1 MASADGIVMGRHAS
15 PLLVAVTGT
24 EVVATFGA
32 VGAGAAGGSWS
43 CVAVVGFGT
52 GFGTGFGAVVD
63 VVVVAGVVAGGVAA
77 VVAGLAPVVVP
88 VVVVAVVGVE
98 VVVVAD
104 ALGDE
109 ASLAELLEP
118 QPLSTKT
125 KHAI

>member
-52 GFGTGFGAVVD
+52 GFGAVVD
-63 VVVVAGVVAGGVAA
+63 VVVVAGVVGAAAAGVVGAL
-77 VVAGLAPVVVP
+77 VAGLAPVVVP
-88 VVVVAVVGVE
+88 VVA
-98 VVVVAD
+98 VVAD

>member
-52 GFGTGFGAVVD
+52 GFGAVLD
-63 VVVVAGVVAGGVAA
+63 VVVVAGVVGAEVAG
-77 VVAGLAPVVVP
+77 VVGALAAGLAPVVVP
-88 VVVVAVVGVE
+88 VVAVVGVE

>member
-1 MASADGIVMGRHAS
+1 MASADGIVIGRHAS
-15 PLLVAVTGT
+15 PLLVAVSGP

-32 VGAGAAGGSWS
+32 VAAGRSWS
-43 CVAVVGFGT
+43 CVAVVGFGV
-52 GFGTGFGAVVD
+52 GFGAVVD
-63 VVVVAGVVAGGVAA
+63 VVVVAGVVGA
-77 VVAGLAPVVVP
+77 VVVGLAPVVVP
-88 VVVVAVVGVE
+88 VVAVAVVGVE

-109 ASLAELLEP
+109 ASLAVLLEP